1 MRPRRSPLPLV
12 LLGALVGSLGAYPA
26 PARQSG
32 AAPTP
37 LPLDEIAPGVW
48 AAVLPPELRFDDA
61 NTLLVPC
68 AERGAL
74 LVDPPSERARLASLI
89 AAIRARGWTV
99 GAVVS
104 THFHEDHTQGV
115 AAIVAGFGDGVE
127 RIGHHTLLED
137 VPRRA
142 ASSHAERVELY
153 QSEVPAARARLEQ
166 GVRRDGTPLAD
177 ADRPAAAAA
186 IERAAAWLE
195 ANRDARFLAPGLAYD
210 RRLVLDRCGRRIELH
225 HFRAHT
231 RGDTVVRIPDAG
243 VIATGDL
250 LDDLPYVGHGYPRTW
265 IAALEQIAA
274 WDPVVVLPGH
284 GPLLRGEEKLEVVL
298 GFLRDLAAQAE
309 AAHARGATAEE
320 AKQGVDLSRW
330 RAALAH
336 GDPAAERFFDQTVG
350 EAIER
355 ALLEAADPELP

>member
-1 MRPRRSPLPLV
+1 MRPRHSPLPL
-12 LLGALVGSLGAYPA
+12 LLLAALAGFLGAHPA
-26 PARQSG
+26 PARPSA

-37 LPLDEIAPGVW
+37 LSLDEIAPGVW
-48 AAVLPPELRFDDA
+48 AAVQPPELRFDDA

-74 LVDPPSERARLASLI
+74 LVDPPSEDARLASLI

-99 GAVVS
+99 GAVVA
-104 THFHEDHTQGV
+104 THWHGDHTQGI
-115 AAIVAGFGDGVE
+115 AAIGSAFGDGVE

-153 QSEVPAARARLEQ
+153 EREVPAARVRFEQ
-166 GVRRDGTPLAD
+166 GVRRDGAPLAD

-195 ANRDARFLAPGLAYD
+195 ANRDARFLAPTLAYQE
-210 RRLVLDRCGRRIELH
+210 RLVLHRCGRRIELR

-231 RGDTVVRIPDAG
+231 RGDTVVHLPDQG
-243 VIATGDL
+243 VVATGDL
-250 LDDLPYVGHGYPRTW
+250 LDDLPYVGHGYPRSW
-265 IAALEQIAA
+265 IASLEEIAGWGPA
-274 WDPVVVLPGH
+274 IIVPGH
-284 GPLLRGEEKLEVVL
+284 GPVLRGAQKLETVL

-320 AKQGVDLSRW
+320 AKRDLDLSRW
-330 RAALAH
+330 RAALAN